1 MFISDINE
9 LQKILDQR
17 DEKLIKL
24 VQQTIAEAL
33 GKESKYITVKEVAF
47 ELNLTPRTIR
57 DKIKNGQIEALRQGN
72 GMYLIDRH
80 NFFKKLEIYESL
92 RFKRTWK

>member
-1 MFISDINE
+1 MFISDIDE
-9 LQKILDQR
+9 LEKILYRR
-17 DEKLIKL
+17 DKKLIDL
-24 VQQTIAEAL
+24 VRQTIIKAL

-57 DKIKNGQIEALRQGN
+57 DKIKNGQIKALRQGN

-80 NFFKKLEIYESL
+80 NFFKNLETYKSL
-92 RFKRTWK
+92 RFKR

>member
-1 MFISDINE
+1 MFISDIDE
-9 LQKILDQR
+9 LEEILYKR
-17 DEKLIKL
+17 DKKLIEL
-24 VQQTIAEAL
+24 VSQTIIKAL

-57 DKIKNGQIEALRQGN
+57 DKIKKGQIKALRQGN

-80 NFFKKLEIYESL
+80 DFFKNLETYKSL
-92 RFKRTWK
+92 RFKR

>member
-1 MFISDINE
+1 MFISDINQ
-9 LQKILDQR
+9 LQEILDRR

-24 VQQTIAEAL
+24 VQQTIAKAL

-47 ELNLTPRTIR
+47 ELTLTPKTIR
-57 DKIKNGQIEALRQGN
+57 DKIKKGQIKALRQGS

-80 NFFKKLEIYESL
+80 DFFNNLETYKSL
-92 RFKRTWK
+92 RFKR

>member
-17 DEKLIKL
+17 DEKVIKL

-57 DKIKNGQIEALRQGN
+57 DKIKNGQIEALRQGS
-72 GMYLIDRH
+72 GMYLIERK
-80 NFFKKLEIYESL
+80 NFFKKLKIYKSL
-92 RFKRTWK
+92 RFKRTWE

>member
-1 MFISDINE
+1 MFISDINQ
-9 LQKILDQR
+9 LQEILDKR

-24 VQQTIAEAL
+24 VQQTIVKAL

-57 DKIKNGQIEALRQGN
+57 DKIKNGQIKALRQSN
-72 GMYLIDRH
+72 GMFLIDREE
-80 NFFKKLEIYESL
+80 FFDNLGYYKSL
-92 RFKRTWK
+92 RFKRDN

>member
-1 MFISDINE
+1 MFISDIDE
-9 LQKILDQR
+9 LEEILYKR
-17 DEKLIKL
+17 DKKLIEL
-24 VQQTIAEAL
+24 VRQTIIKAL

-57 DKIKNGQIEALRQGN
+57 DKIKKGQIKALRQGN

-80 NFFKKLEIYESL
+80 DFFKNLETYKSL
-92 RFKRTWK
+92 RFKR

>member
-1 MFISDINE
+1 MFISDINQ
-9 LQKILDQR
+9 LQEILDKR

-24 VQQTIAEAL
+24 VQQTIVKAL

-57 DKIKNGQIEALRQGN
+57 DKIKKGQIKALRQGS

-80 NFFKKLEIYESL
+80 DFFNNLETYKSL
-92 RFKRTWK
+92 RFKR

>member
-17 DEKLIKL
+17 DEKLIEL
-24 VQQTIAEAL
+24 VKQTIVKAL

-47 ELNLTPRTIR
+47 ELKLTPRTIR
-57 DKIKNGQIEALRQGN
+57 DKIKRGQIEALRQGS
-72 GMYLIDRH
+72 GMYLIERRK
-80 NFFKKLEIYESL
+80 FFNNLEKYKLL
-92 RFKRTWK
+92 RYKT

>member
-1 MFISDINE
+1 MFISDINQ
-9 LQKILDQR
+9 LQEILDKR

-24 VQQTIAEAL
+24 VQQTITKAL

-57 DKIKNGQIEALRQGN
+57 DKIKKGQIKALRQGN

-80 NFFKKLEIYESL
+80 DFFKNLETYKSL
-92 RFKRTWK
+92 RFKR